1 MPLHLEDVDFVPEV
15 DGLSSVLIVPCNM
28 CAAAT
33 VAMNEAKPFLQIFK
47 SFLKSVPFDEY
58 IKRLQGRLKEKGVT
72 SALFESNLPHQ
83 WFLCM
88 CTHGRKNK
96 LREYLKQYDAAI
108 VLGCDSAVETVRDAA
123 RSSDCKVVE
132 GMKIGGI
139 ANATLKFRL
148 PGNISFEDSK
158 IVSISHDNG

>member
-1 MPLHLEDVDFVPEV
+1 MPLHLEDVDIISEV
-15 DGLSSVLIVPCNM
+15 EGLNSALIVPCNM

-33 VAMNEAKPFLQIFK
+33 VAINEEKPFLQLFK
-47 SFLKSVPFDEY
+47 NFLTSAPFDQH
-58 IKRLQGRLKEKGVT
+58 IKRLQSRLKEKGVT
-72 SALFESNLPHQ
+72 STVFKSNLPHQ

-88 CTHGRKNK
+88 CTQGRRRK
-96 LREYLKQYDAAI
+96 LQECTKQYDSAI
-108 VLGCDSAVETVRDAA
+108 VLGCDSAFETVRDAA
-123 RSSDCKVVE
+123 KTNDCKVIE

-158 IVSISHDNG
+158 IVSISQ

>member
-1 MPLHLEDVDFVPEV
+1 MPLHLEDVDIIHEV
-15 DGLSSVLIVPCNM
+15 EGLSSALIVPCNM

-33 VAMNEAKPFLQIFK
+33 VAINEEKPFLQLFK
-47 SFLKSVPFDEY
+47 NFLKSAPFDQY
-58 IKRLQGRLKEKGVT
+58 IKRLQSRLGEKGVKST
-72 SALFESNLPHQ
+72 VFKCNLPHQ

-88 CTHGRKNK
+88 CTQGRKRK
-96 LREYLKQYDAAI
+96 LQESTKQYDAAI

-123 RSSDCKVVE
+123 KSTGCKVIE

-139 ANATLKFRL
+139 ANATLKFHL

-158 IVSISHDNG
+158 IVSISQ

>member
-1 MPLHLEDVDFVPEV
+1 MPLHLEDVDAVSEV
-15 DGLSSVLIVPCNM
+15 DGLTSALIVPCNM

-33 VAMNEAKPFLQIFK
+33 VAMNEEKPFLQIF
-47 SFLKSVPFDEY
+47 SNFLKSVPFDEY
-58 IKRLQGRLKEKGVT
+58 IKRLQGRLKEKGIT
-72 SALFESNLPHQ
+72 STLFKSNLPHQ

-88 CTHGRKNK
+88 CTQGRKNK
-96 LREYLKQYDAAI
+96 LREHIQQYDAAI

-123 RSSDCKVVE
+123 KSSNCKVIE

-139 ANATLKFRL
+139 ANATLTFRF

-158 IVSISHDNG
+158 IVSISQQEI